1 MGKLGWIVGVMA
13 LLGACDD
20 NRNVAVSNTNP
31 LGVVGG
37 RVLDLDGEAAL
48 PNAMVT
54 LESAGAT
61 MMAMT
66 DMTGTYT
73 FGKVPAGDFFLTIGA
88 SGYESAYIPGTLS
101 GAVGNFPVSNPQAT
115 VPTVELFKTDTTF
128 AVALVDDRG
137 APVMGVP
144 VTARPQVKYF
154 AYDYPYGTGGSSFP
168 TLMPFGQYAVS
179 ATSDANGVATFVG
192 LPTTVAL
199 NMINVNSTEMY
210 IDVPPITIT
219 GSTTYR
225 WAGASFALDPT
236 RVTQPG
242 GFPGSGPVNTV
253 TIPLVGPN
261 TPLAAVASSV
271 DYLVTKMIGPVASVV
286 PTDKPLSITFNQAV
300 DDKTLRAQLL
310 DENGVSLGDMTPT
323 FAAGNIVQLAP
334 PAAFMAGKRY
344 NLVLHADPLSYAGN
358 GGTPLNVTAPFFTA
372 GSAALSVTAALTTL
386 PLTGLAAPTV
396 GKIVLLSFSEPVGLG
411 KGLATALP
419 CVAWYET
426 IDLDNS
432 GGTVSYQGE
441 YSATSPQACPNPTG
455 PIGFDVTRIVPME
468 PAPSPAMIPATG
480 FASKWWVQVDDTTA
494 TGGCKGGT
502 AAACTRPGAGTT
514 MHLLFSHLDST
525 ETLTRPGG
533 QPIGDLMVAIQ

>member
-1 MGKLGWIVGVMA
+1 MGKLGWIVGVLA
-13 LLGACDD
+13 LWGVCDN

-37 RVLDLDGEAAL
+37 RVLDLNGEAPL

-54 LESAGAT
+54 LETAGAT

-66 DMTGTYT
+66 DMSGTYT
-73 FGKVPAGDFFLTIGA
+73 FDKVPAGDFFLTIAA
-88 SGYESAYIPGTLS
+88 SGYESAYVPGTLS

-154 AYDYPYGTGGSSFP
+154 AYDYPYGAGGGSFP
-168 TLMPFGQYAVS
+168 TLTPFGQYAVN
-179 ATSDANGVATFVG
+179 ATTDANGVATFMG

-210 IDVPPITIT
+210 IDVPPITIM
-219 GSTTYR
+219 GSTTYQ
-225 WAGASFALDPT
+225 WAGASFPLDPT

-242 GFPGSGPVNTV
+242 AFPGSGPVNTV

-261 TPLAAVASSV
+261 TALLAVASSV
-271 DYLVTKMIGPVASVV
+271 DYLVTRSVGAVASVV

-310 DENGVSLGDMTPT
+310 DENGASLGTMTAT
-323 FAAGNIVQLAP
+323 YAAGNIVQLAP
-334 PAAFMAGKRY
+334 PAAFTAGKRY

-358 GGTPLNVTAPFFTA
+358 NGTPLNVTAPFFTA
-372 GSAALSVTAALTTL
+372 GAATLSVTATLTTL
-386 PLTGLAAPTV
+386 PYTGLAAPSV

-432 GGTVSYQGE
+432 GGTVSYAGE
-441 YSATSPQACPNPTG
+441 YSVTSPQMCPNATP
-455 PIGFDVTRIVPME
+455 PIGFDVTRIAPLE
-468 PAPSPAMIPATG
+468 PAPSTMIPATG

-502 AAACTRPGAGTT
+502 AAACTRPGTGTV
-514 MHLLFSHLDST
+514 MHLLLSHLDST
-525 ETLTRPGG
+525 QTVTRPGG
-533 QPIGDLMVAIQ
+533 QPVGDLMAAIQ

>member
-1 MGKLGWIVGVMA
+1 M
-13 LLGACDD
+13 
-20 NRNVAVSNTNP
+20 
-31 LGVVGG
+31 
-37 RVLDLDGEAAL
+37 
-48 PNAMVT
+48 
-54 LESAGAT
+54 
-61 MMAMT
+61 
-66 DMTGTYT
+66 
-73 FGKVPAGDFFLTIGA
+73 PAGDFFVTLA
-88 SGYESAYIPGTLS
+88 APGYESAYIPGTLS
-101 GAVGNFPVSNPQAT
+101 GAVGNFPVANPQAT

-154 AYDYPYGTGGSSFP
+154 AYDYPYGAGGASFP
-168 TLMPFGQYAVS
+168 TLTPFGQYAVN
-179 ATSDANGVATFVG
+179 ATSDANGVATFMG

-199 NMINVNSTEMY
+199 NMLNNTEMY
-210 IDVPPITIT
+210 VDVPPITIM
-219 GSTTYR
+219 GSTTYQ
-225 WAGASFALDPT
+225 WAGASFQIDPT

-242 GFPGSGPVNTV
+242 GFGGPVNTV

-261 TPLAAVASSV
+261 TPLTVVASSI
-271 DYLVTKMIGPVASVV
+271 DYLVTRTIGAVASVV

-300 DDKTLRAQLL
+300 DDKTFRAQLL
-310 DENGVSLGDMTPT
+310 DENGASLGDMTRT
-323 FAAGNIVQLAP
+323 YAAGNIVQLAP
-334 PAAFMAGKRY
+334 PAAFTAGKRY

-358 GGTPLNVTAPFFTA
+358 GGTPLNVTAPFFTKGTA
-372 GSAALSVTAALTTL
+372 TLSVTAALTTL
-386 PLTGLAAPTV
+386 PYTGLAAPSV

-441 YSATSPQACPNPTG
+441 YSATSPQACPNATP
-455 PIGFDVTRIVPME
+455 PIGFDVTRLAPLE
-468 PAPSPAMIPATG
+468 PAPSPAIPATG

-514 MHLLFSHLDST
+514 THLLFSHLDST
-525 ETLTRPGG
+525 QTLTRPGG